1 MSCPNCRSRRR
12 LIALLAVAVGLAMF
26 LMIRSHDMAQARS
39 GHVSADPAATPAQVQ
54 PPPLPDGASCSASG
68 YDLTPPDAD
77 EETWRKQLTPEQYH
91 VLRQAGTERPFTG
104 AYHDHHE
111 EGVYVS
117 AAGGLPLFSSEDK
130 FDSGSG
136 WPSFT
141 QPIDPAHVIERV
153 DRSHGMERIEV
164 LDARTGSHLGH
175 VFNDGPGPTGKRYC
189 INSAAL
195 QFIPKGQPM
204 PSQSQPMH
212 NPPSDQA
219 ADSGRYE
226 QAMFGAGCFWG
237 VEHAF
242 RQLPGVVDAAVGYSG
257 GHVEKPTYQLVC
269 TDSTGHAEVVHVTY
283 DPAKVS
289 YEQLLDLFWRLHD
302 PTQLNRQGP
311 DFGSQY
317 RSAIF
322 TYNDAQRQAAEA
334 SKRKLAE
341 SGRFK
346 RPVVTQIAPAGTF
359 WRAEEYHQQY
369 VAKTGYGACHVV
381 PAD

>member
-1 MSCPNCRSRRR
+1 MMSCPMCQSRNR
-12 LIALLAVAVGLAMF
+12 LILLLAVAVGLAAIV
-26 LMIRSHDMAQARS
+26 LTRSYDMAEAQSRPDFAK
-39 GHVSADPAATPAQVQ
+39 PAADRAQT
-54 PPPLPDGASCSASG
+54 PPLPSGASCSASG
-68 YDLTPPDAD
+68 YDLTPPNVD
-77 EETWRKQLTPEQYH
+77 EETWRQQLTPEQYR

-104 AYHDHHE
+104 EYHDNHE
-111 EGVYVS
+111 EGVYVA
-117 AAGGLPLFSSEDK
+117 AAGGLPLFSSADK
-130 FDSGSG
+130 FDSGTG

-141 QPIDPAHVIERV
+141 RPIDPAHVIERV
-153 DRSHGMERIEV
+153 DRSHGMVRVEV

-175 VFNDGPGPTGKRYC
+175 VFDDGPGPTGKRYC

-195 QFIPKGQPM
+195 KFVPRDQPL
-204 PSQSQPMH
+204 PPESQPTQ
-212 NPPSDQA
+212 NPPADQD
-219 ADSGRYE
+219 ADSSRYE

-242 RQLPGVVDAAVGYSG
+242 RQLPGVMDAAVGYSG

-269 TDSTGHAEVVHVTY
+269 TDTTSHAEVVHVTY

-289 YEQLLDLFWRLHD
+289 YEQLLDLFWRMHD

-322 TYNDAQRQAAEA
+322 TYNDAQRKAAEA
-334 SKRKLAE
+334 SKQKLAE

-346 RPVVTQIAPAGTF
+346 RPVVTQIEPAGTF